1 MPTSKPTKRVS
12 LKALDA
18 PPRARASGYPEQFRA
33 RVAGRE
39 KKPLGDLFGLSNFGV
54 NLTRLA
60 PGCVSAIRHA
70 HSKQDEFVYILAG
83 HPVLVT
89 NGGETE
95 MHPGMCAGFAAGSG
109 DAHQLVNPGPDIVK
123 YLEVGDR
130 TKDDTV
136 VYPDDDLAATLG
148 ADGAWRYQRKDGTP
162 Y

>member
-1 MPTSKPTKRVS
+1 MSS
-12 LKALDA
+12 A
-18 PPRARASGYPEQFRA
+18 PEPSVAVVAAEAPLRAKQTGYPPQFAA
-33 RVAGRE
+33 RVAGRQ
-39 KKPLGDLFGLSNFGV
+39 KRTLGDLFGLTNFGV

-60 PGCVSAIRHA
+60 PGCVSSIRHA
-70 HSKQDEFVYILAG
+70 HSKQDEFVYVLSG

-109 DAHQLVNPGPDIVK
+109 DAHQLVNPGPDIVE
-123 YLEVGDR
+123 YLEIGDR
-130 TKDDTV
+130 STGDTV
-136 VYPDDDLAATLG
+136 VYPDDDLAAVLG